1 MPNTEFCTNKE
12 CDYRLY
18 RGYMGKMARIYIRQG
33 TDQEYKADS
42 WKWKR
47 KKQIFKS
54 IGWLCPGCK
63 SFRLDKEYSKNI
75 FGIPDYPSQTR
86 ELNALATSVSNLPEE
101 KKRLQ
106 EDEIEKQQADV
117 RVGKLT
123 KFKDMDAFER
133 KAARKR
139 LTREAAP
146 LVAKIKSIAYRKK
159 INKHRKKPS
168 SS

>member
-1 MPNTEFCTNKE
+1 MPHTEFCLNKE
-12 CDYRLY
+12 CEYRLY
-18 RGYMGKMARIYIRQG
+18 RGYMGKMTRIYIRQG
-33 TDQEYKADS
+33 TDQEYKTDS

-75 FGIPDYPSQTR
+75 FGIPDHRSQAG
-86 ELNALATSVSNLPEE
+86 ELTTLPTSVSNLPEE
-101 KKRLQ
+101 KKRLR

-123 KFKDMDAFER
+123 IFKDMNAFER
-133 KAARKR
+133 RAARKR

-146 LVAKIKSIAYRKK
+146 LIAKSKSLAFRKK
-159 INKHRKKPS
+159 INRHRKKAV
-168 SS
+168 